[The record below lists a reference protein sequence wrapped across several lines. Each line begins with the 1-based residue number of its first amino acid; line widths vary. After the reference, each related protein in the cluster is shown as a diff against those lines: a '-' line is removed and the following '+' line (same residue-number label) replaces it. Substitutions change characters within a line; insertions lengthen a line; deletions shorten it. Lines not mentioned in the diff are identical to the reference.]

1 MSCISI
7 TMSKTQASDVQLA
20 VAVFMERFTVEG
32 SLVHNSLKEVVE
44 VLDIFLGGSQEV
56 RQQTVNLPIVGSTPT
71 LPATHK
77 EGLDGSV

>member
-77 EGLDGSV
+77 EGFDGSV